1 MPCTEGAMGEGLEEG
16 DLGGVVAPE
25 LPLRPGATEDRR
37 LVVAAGRAF
46 GEATTGPA
54 AEAAELT
61 AAVLVG
67 VGRAGAVGAG
77 VTAPVSV
84 DLAVSSGAGG
94 LESAAPGVAPE
105 AAPDLAVV
113 DPVRGGRL
121 TIALE
126 VVKELERK
134 GGCLGTGMSGQPGGS
149 PVGFPKV
156 DNSAN
161 GQISLHFG
169 VTAGKTGSRT
179 TGSEHPI
186 AGGGPHRI
194 NGNTELALAIA
205 KHPQIGM
212 GQSLHPLG
220 ADKRTGDLHDFHQ
233 LTAGGADTG
242 AGTGALFASGSQ

>member
-1 MPCTEGAMGEGLEEG
+1 MPCTEGAMGEGLGEG

-25 LPLRPGATEDRR
+25 LPLRPGAAGARR
-37 LVVAAGRAF
+37 LVAAAGRAL
-46 GEATTGPA
+46 GEATTGAA
-54 AEAAELT
+54 AEAAELR

-67 VGRAGAVGAG
+67 VGGAGAVGAG

-84 DLAVSSGAGG
+84 DLAVNPGAGG

-126 VVKELERK
+126 VVEEQERK
-134 GGCLGTGMSGQPGGS
+134 GGWLGTGMNGQPGGS
-149 PVGFPKV
+149 PVGFPKI
-156 DNSAN
+156 DNSTN
-161 GQISLHFG
+161 GEISLHFG
-169 VTAGKTGSRT
+169 VTAGKTGRRT

-186 AGGGPHRI
+186 AGGCPHRI

-205 KHPQIGM
+205 QHPQIGV
-212 GQSLHPLG
+212 GQPLHPLG
-220 ADKRTGDLHDFHQ
+220 AHKRTGDLHDFHQ
-233 LTAGGADTG
+233 LTAGGADAG
-242 AGTGALFASGSQ
+242 AGALLASGSQ

>member
-1 MPCTEGAMGEGLEEG
+1 M
-16 DLGGVVAPE
+16 APE

-46 GEATTGPA
+46 GEATTGPP

-242 AGTGALFASGSQ
+242 AGAGTGALFASGSQ